1 MLDRSLCSLSDVRR
15 CPAKNL
21 TVCENQAQMRLT
33 SISEAAW
40 YLLAALFRGTTFT
53 KVSLV
58 VDFMGVKFFKN
69 NFHAKLG
76 KTFRRG
82 GL

>member
-1 MLDRSLCSLSDVRR
+1 
-15 CPAKNL
+15 
-21 TVCENQAQMRLT
+21 MRLT